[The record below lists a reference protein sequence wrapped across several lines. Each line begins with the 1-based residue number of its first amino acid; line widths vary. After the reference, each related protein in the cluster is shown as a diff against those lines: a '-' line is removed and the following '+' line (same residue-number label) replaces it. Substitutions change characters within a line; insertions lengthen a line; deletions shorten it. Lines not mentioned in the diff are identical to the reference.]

1 MKKGLTESPEKTQQ
15 HVKRREPQSDFAHS
29 FQGGLHPIHQLQRTL
44 GNRNVA
50 KLIQAKRLTPEG
62 KIIDLQRK
70 LTVEAAHEPYEQ
82 EADRVEEYRKYKATF
97 QASPPSG
104 ASQRP
109 ASAVMREPATNDAAA
124 AAGPAAAG
132 AAARPVQRHA
142 DKRRPEETEDRAP
155 GGRGPSAPQNL
166 VGLVGSLQSMLS
178 NRQLA
183 RLVADGR
190 VLARDANKMEGSFGI
205 DFSAVRLH
213 ESSEAAKL
221 GAVAFTRGTDIHF
234 APGEYDPSSER
245 GQTLLGHELAH
256 VVQQSEGRVAPT
268 TQAKGVDVNDAAGL
282 EREAD
287 DLGARA
293 ARGESV
299 GAGGGA
305 IADGSTPLTQLKA
318 TGGLVQLA
326 AQTTHWGKFVDTS
339 YTKTTR
345 GADMTLTFE
354 PGDNI
359 DAKKIGL
366 TQSVKTLASGS
377 PIVVDPSTA
386 TRMVPSGPGAGYE
399 HDRIAERN
407 NPMYGSPSL
416 GAGKGLKDTAETNA
430 PSGSTPSVGTN
441 ATYEL
446 GHRFVKPDKSVD
458 KKNASIWDKPERNAA
473 NDTSMIFETTALA
486 IEGAQ
491 AGSYY
496 GSVSWGWERD
506 GSGTLKLLPFTK
518 VSDGVPSQNF
528 LAAAEMWN
536 TSKTRGTLVA
546 KNAPTQCYKFASGA
560 FTADFTIAKGDKV
573 TLNSTV
579 GAGGVEYVSATVVD
593 GAKAGSTTFIK
604 ATDMSDKGG
613 GATLDLP
620 VLDVHVINAT
630 GVKLNQDVPGP
641 WRDTNPLPKGT
652 RVVRTPT
659 DTRTID
665 VPPEVGIPGSGGT
678 ITVMWV
684 EVCDGSL
691 IGKSGYVPTT
701 ALKDEK

>member
-1 MKKGLTESPEKTQQ
+1 MTEKRLAESPEKMKLAIARHETSRASGQ
-15 HVKRREPQSDFAHS
+15 S
-29 FQGGLHPIHQLQRTL
+29 FQGRPHPALHLQRMF
-44 GNRNVA
+44 GNRQVA
-50 KLIQAKRLTPEG
+50 QLIQGKRLTPEG
-62 KIIDLQRK
+62 KIIGD
-70 LTVEAAHEPYEQ
+70 
-82 EADRVEEYRKYKATF
+82 
-97 QASPPSG
+97 G
-104 ASQRP
+104 A
-109 ASAVMREPATNDAAA
+109 
-124 AAGPAAAG
+124 G
-132 AAARPVQRHA
+132 
-142 DKRRPEETEDRAP
+142 
-155 GGRGPSAPQNL
+155 
-166 VGLVGSLQSMLS
+166 
-178 NRQLA
+178 
-183 RLVADGR
+183 
-190 VLARDANKMEGSFGI
+190 F
-205 DFSAVRLH
+205 
-213 ESSEAAKL
+213 
-221 GAVAFTRGTDIHF
+221 
-234 APGEYDPSSER
+234 
-245 GQTLLGHELAH
+245 
-256 VVQQSEGRVAPT
+256 
-268 TQAKGVDVNDAAGL
+268 

-287 DLGARA
+287 DPGARA
-293 ARGESV
+293 ARGQSE
-299 GAGGGA
+299 GAGA
-305 IADGSTPLTQLKA
+305 RASARGSTPAPRLKA
-318 TGGLVQLA
+318 AGGVVQLA

-339 YTKTTR
+339 YNKTTR

-354 PGDNI
+354 PGDLI

-407 NPMYGSPSL
+407 NPIYGSKTL
-416 GAGKGLKDTAETNA
+416 GAGKGLKDTPRSNA

-441 ATYEL
+441 TTYEL

-458 KKNASIWDKPERNAA
+458 KKNASMWDKPERNAA

-486 IEGAQ
+486 IEGPQ

-506 GSGTLKLLPFTK
+506 SSGTLKLLPFTK

-560 FTADFTIAKGDKV
+560 FTADFTIAQGDKV

-579 GAGGVEYVSATVVD
+579 GAGGVEYVNVTVVN

-604 ATDMSDKGG
+604 APDMSDKGDG
-613 GATLDLP
+613 KATVDLP
-620 VLDVHVINAT
+620 VPDVHVIDAT
-630 GVKLNQDVPGP
+630 AVELNKDVPGM
-641 WRDTNPLPKGT
+641 WRHFDSLPKGT
-652 RVVRTPT
+652 RVVRTPK

-665 VPPEVGIPGSGGT
+665 VPPDVGIPGSGGP

-684 EVCDGSL
+684 EVIDGSL

-701 ALKDEK
+701 VLKDEK